1 MRPVRIGNLPGYP
14 LGEACLYSEGA
25 DTAEENA

>member
-1 MRPVRIGNLPGYP
+1 MRAVRIRDLPGYP
-14 LGEACLYSEGA
+14 LGKARLYSEGA